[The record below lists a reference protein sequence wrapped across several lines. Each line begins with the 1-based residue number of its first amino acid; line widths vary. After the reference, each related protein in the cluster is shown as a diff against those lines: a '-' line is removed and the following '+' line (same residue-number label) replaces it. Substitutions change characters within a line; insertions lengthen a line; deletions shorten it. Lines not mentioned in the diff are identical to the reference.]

1 MKNLNFFKQYSNLHF
16 SWILISGN
24 LLRTAVI
31 RPDTF
36 YGELDKLFVTTSIEA
51 ASVTFGYLPYIG
63 SGVQPN
69 SYVGNTAWGH
79 VKVYVLIFRLS
90 LKYRLCRV

>member
-1 MKNLNFFKQYSNLHF
+1 M
-16 SWILISGN
+16 
-24 LLRTAVI
+24 I

-51 ASVTFGYLPYIG
+51 ANVTFGYLPYIG

-79 VKVYVLIFRLS
+79 VKV
-90 LKYRLCRV
+90 

>member
-1 MKNLNFFKQYSNLHF
+1 M
-16 SWILISGN
+16 
-24 LLRTAVI
+24 I

-51 ASVTFGYLPYIG
+51 ANVTFGYLPYIG
-63 SGVQPN
+63 SGVQPK

-79 VKVYVLIFRLS
+79 VKVYV
-90 LKYRLCRV
+90 

>member
-1 MKNLNFFKQYSNLHF
+1 M
-16 SWILISGN
+16 
-24 LLRTAVI
+24 I

-36 YGELDKLFVTTSIEA
+36 YGELDKLFVTTPIEA
-51 ASVTFGYLPYIG
+51 ANVTFGYLPYTG

-79 VKVYVLIFRLS
+79 VKV
-90 LKYRLCRV
+90 